1 MKEFFETLK
10 EKVAGVKESLKIAS
24 PWIDQCLL
32 EKLLEVLPKGIKV
45 EVILR
50 AQELKDLAIT
60 GEGTFSMLD
69 KYGADVYIN
78 DRLHAKLI
86 IVDGLWAFVGSA
98 NLTGAGMREEGN
110 LEAMVLLE
118 GEEAKRLSELF
129 EDYKRQSVK
138 LLKDAL
144 AVVISVES
152 STEATALLFE
162 NIPEQSFLWVE
173 KEGYKLL
180 CKLTK
185 VYTQSQSFI
194 VPESFYKDK
203 LWLLAHLRT
212 SLISSGGYMGKV
224 KVLLELRGEK
234 EGYFGT
240 PLRSLSL
247 GDQLLPVREEEP
259 DLQKIMKTNLSGYS
273 MDIPLRVG
281 SLLGKDVDVYI
292 DLAKLTSMHMAVL
305 GTTGSGKTA
314 FVARLI
320 SAVPSNSCKVIIFDL
335 FGEYINKLDNQR
347 VYHAKLPYTLL
358 PLWSEDIKELFRDY
372 GFILQEKSEEER
384 SFLAHIR
391 SQLKPSMSLSAYRE
405 RAFKDIL
412 LDASKGGLKKDVLD
426 ILDMVSRE
434 LGEEAIENQPKVFKL
449 LEEALNSDKQI
460 LIVDLKDVVNMPARL
475 NLVGL
480 ILREIFSI
488 ARLKP
493 ERRLIVL
500 EEAHNF
506 APERGATEVPT
517 GRENLAI
524 NMTKKIALEGRK
536 FSLGLVAISQ
546 RPANLSKYVLSQL
559 NTQAIFRLITQNDIE
574 AVSQFFEYPQEDQLR
589 LLPTLKPG
597 HLFLSGIAVP
607 FSMLVEIQL

>member
-1 MKEFFETLK
+1 MKELFEKLK
-10 EKVAGVKESLKIAS
+10 ERVAEARKSLKIAS
-24 PWIDQCLL
+24 PWIEECLL
-32 EKLLEVLPKGIKV
+32 EKLLEVLPKGIKI

-50 AQELKDLAIT
+50 SQELKDLAIT
-60 GEGTFSMLD
+60 GEGTFRTLN
-69 KYGADVYIN
+69 KFGADVYIS
-78 DRLHAKLI
+78 DRLHAKLV
-86 IVDGLWAFVGSA
+86 IVDDLLALVGSA

-110 LEAMVLLE
+110 LEA
-118 GEEAKRLSELF
+118 
-129 EDYKRQSVK
+129 
-138 LLKDAL
+138 
-144 AVVISVES
+144 
-152 STEATALLFE
+152 
-162 NIPEQSFLWVE
+162 
-173 KEGYKLL
+173 
-180 CKLTK
+180 
-185 VYTQSQSFI
+185 
-194 VPESFYKDK
+194 
-203 LWLLAHLRT
+203 
-212 SLISSGGYMGKV
+212 

-335 FGEYINKLDNQR
+335 FGEYINKLDPQR
-347 VYHAKLPYTLL
+347 VHHAKLPYTLL
-358 PLWSEDIKELFRDY
+358 PLWTEDIKELFRDY
-372 GFILQEKSEEER
+372 GFVLQERSEEER

-405 RAFKDIL
+405 KTLKDIL
-412 LDASKGGLKKDVLD
+412 LEASKGGLRRDVLD
-426 ILDMVSRE
+426 VIEMVIRE
-434 LGEEAIENQPKVFKL
+434 LGEEVLENQPKVFKL
-449 LEEALNSDKQI
+449 LEEALSSDKEI
-460 LIVDLKDVVNMPARL
+460 VIVDLKDMVNMSARL

-480 ILREIFSI
+480 LLREILSI

-536 FSLGLVAISQ
+536 LSLGLVAISQ

-574 AVSQFFEYPQEDQLR
+574 AVSQFFEYPQEGQLR

>member
-1 MKEFFETLK
+1 MKAFFEALK
-10 EKVAGVKESLKIAS
+10 KKVAGAKESLKIAS

-32 EKLLEVLPKGIKV
+32 EKLLEVLPKNVRV

-50 AQELKDLAIT
+50 SQELRDLAIT
-60 GEGTFSMLD
+60 GEETFRYLG
-69 KYGADVYIN
+69 KFGADVYIN

-129 EDYKRQSVK
+129 EDYKRQSIK
-138 LLKDAL
+138 LIKDAL
-144 AVVISVES
+144 AVVFSVES

-185 VYTQSQSFI
+185 VYTQSQPFNM
-194 VPESFYKDK
+194 PEGSYKDK
-203 LWLLAHLRT
+203 SWLLAYLRT
-212 SLISSGGYMGKV
+212 FLVRTGYYIGKI
-224 KVLLELRGEK
+224 KVLLELKGEK
-234 EGYFGT
+234 ERYFGT
-240 PLRSLSL
+240 PLKGLAL
-247 GDQLLPVREEEP
+247 GDQLLPVREEDP

-281 SLLGKDVDVYI
+281 NLFGKAVDVYI

-305 GTTGSGKTA
+305 GTTGSGKTT
-314 FVARLI
+314 FVSRLL
-320 SAVPSNSCKVIIFDL
+320 SAIPPKSCKVIVFDL
-335 FGEYINKLDNQR
+335 FGEYISKLDIQR

-358 PLWSEDIKELFRDY
+358 PLWAEDIKELFRDY
-372 GFILQEKSEEER
+372 GFVLQEKSEEEK

-391 SQLKPSMSLSAYRE
+391 SQLKPSMSLSGYRE
-405 RAFKDIL
+405 KSLKDIL
-412 LDASKGGLKKDVLD
+412 LDASKGGLKRDVLD
-426 ILDMVSRE
+426 ILEMVARE
-434 LGEEAIENQPKVFKL
+434 LGEEAIENQPKVLKL

-460 LIVDLKDVVNMPARL
+460 LIVDLKNLVNMPARL

-480 ILREIFSI
+480 MLREIFSM

-506 APERGATEVPT
+506 APEKGATEVPA

-524 NMTKKIALEGRK
+524 NMTKKVALEGRK

-597 HLFLSGIAVP
+597 HLFLSGIGVP